1 MKSLNKQTITYVSVT
16 YEKVLESF
24 ADSPITVN
32 SKLWKT
38 LSYFTEQALQHEN
51 IQILANSDQMFDL
64 VLTETFMANEALLA
78 FGHKFKAPTIALY
91 SMGSFGVINRLMGN
105 SLSLSFIPNYVFKF
119 SNKMTLNEKLVSSF
133 STMKNLFSYY
143 QEHIPR
149 QQEMMNRHLKFLDS
163 PPLSE
168 MIENISMVF
177 LNSHPVA
184 SYPQPLT
191 PNIVQLGG
199 IHISVE
205 KKDLTQVR
213 VLTE

>member
-1 MKSLNKQTITYVSVT
+1 MTVIVSVT

-24 ADSPITVN
+24 ADSPVTVN

-38 LSYFTEQALQHEN
+38 LSYFTEQALQHVN
-51 IQILANSDQMFDL
+51 IQMLAKSDEKFDL
-64 VLTETFMANEALLA
+64 VLTETFMANEVLLA

-91 SMGSFGVINRLMGN
+91 SMGSFGIINRLMGN

-119 SNKMTLNEKLVSSF
+119 SNKMTLSEKLISSF
-133 STMKNLFSYY
+133 STTKNLISYY

-149 QQEMMNRHLKFLDS
+149 QQEMLNRHLKFLDS

-177 LNSHPVA
+177 LNSHPMA
-184 SYPQPLT
+184 SYPQPFT

-199 IHISVE
+199 IHISKENKV
-205 KKDLTQVR
+205 LTQVR
-213 VLTE
+213 VLID

>member
-1 MKSLNKQTITYVSVT
+1 MLAKSNAK
-16 YEKVLESF
+16 
-24 ADSPITVN
+24 
-32 SKLWKT
+32 
-38 LSYFTEQALQHEN
+38 
-51 IQILANSDQMFDL
+51 FDL

-105 SLSLSFIPNYVFKF
+105 SLSISFIPNYLFKF
-119 SNKMTLNEKLVSSF
+119 SSKMTLNEKLISSF
-133 STMKNLFSYY
+133 STLKNLFSYY

-149 QQEMMNRHLKFLDS
+149 QQELLNRHLKFLDS
-163 PPLSE
+163 PPLKE

-177 LNSHPVA
+177 LNSHPVT

-199 IHISVE
+199 IHITMDE
-205 KKDLTQVR
+205 KQVLTQVC
-213 VLTE
+213 VY